1 MGAARDSL
9 EIRVLRTLEELLKD
23 RPASARQVDTSEVL
37 ERMRLEEEHRDE
49 LAGCMAELLE
59 KGDVR
64 GKPLRG
70 DSQAHHLPLGRR
82 YLDSTVSTGTNA

>member
-1 MGAARDSL
+1 
-9 EIRVLRTLEELLKD
+9 
-23 RPASARQVDTSEVL
+23 
-37 ERMRLEEEHRDE
+37 MRLEEEHRDE

-70 DSQAHHLPLGRR
+70 DNKVLDVTVIAIAEQSLRRLELG
-82 YLDSTVSTGTNA
+82 L